1 MSRRAT
7 LGLCLLA
14 VLAAGCTGLRVIIT
28 TGTTIGLKATPG
40 DGQTRS
46 PQVTLGYKRAEL
58 ALVPT
63 AGTHAS
69 ATEDAFSTLAA
80 FYFNTKWFGRTELS
94 SFLATGA
101 AARDIQQQPD
111 FQKEIAEATARFETF
126 RTENRAQLAAASR
139 ITEAYRKA
147 APAKRT
153 KILARAT
160 ELGLVPPGTTDDA
173 FAKGKLSD
181 AAVGGSKPVTDKFT
195 QLEAFTTTVI
205 AE

>member
-1 MSRRAT
+1 MSRLAT

-94 SFLATGA
+94 SFIGTGA
-101 AARDIQQQPD
+101 AARDIQQQPE
-111 FQKEIAEATARFETF
+111 FQKEIAEATARFETS
-126 RTENRAQLAAASR
+126 RTENRAQLAAAGR

-147 APAKRT
+147 DPAKRT
-153 KILARAT
+153 RILGKAT
-160 ELGLVPPGTTDDA
+160 ELGLVPKGTTDDA

-195 QLEAFTTTVI
+195 QLEAFTTSVI